1 MRKRGATK
9 SDNQDRAMERCGDPA
24 RLATVKPPRQ
34 DTTPRARGTTTSRS
48 AGARSIDALRVR
60 AEQGDAEAQLNI
72 AVMYV
77 SGCGV
82 LQDDVEAA
90 RWFRRAAEQGSAE
103 AMTNLG
109 VMCGT
114 GRGVAQDGA
123 EAVRWYR
130 LAVDWW
136 RRAAE
141 QGDARAMTNLGIR
154 YASGWGVRRDYV
166 QAHMWRN
173 LATLQLSG
181 GDRAQSIK
189 TRDALASLM
198 TPEDLSEAEH
208 LAREWHSRHPGG

>member
-1 MRKRGATK
+1 
-9 SDNQDRAMERCGDPA
+9 
-24 RLATVKPPRQ
+24 
-34 DTTPRARGTTTSRS
+34 
-48 AGARSIDALRVR
+48 
-60 AEQGDAEAQLNI
+60 
-72 AVMYV
+72 
-77 SGCGV
+77 V

-90 RWFRRAAEQGSAE
+90 RWFRRAAEQGNAE

-141 QGDARAMTNLGIR
+141 QGDASAMINLGIR

-189 TRDALASLM
+189 TRDALANLM
-198 TPEDLSEAEH
+198 TPEDLSEAER